1 MSMVYLLL
9 TVAGGFLGITVVSVY
24 GIERTMFRQPE
35 RRALDRR
42 REPEARQEERRQ
54 YAGPYNGLERRRRD
68 RRMMD
73 RRILDRRTA
82 FVEREAA

>member
-1 MSMVYLLL
+1 MVYLLL
-9 TVAGGFLGITVVSVY
+9 TVAGGFLGITVISVY
-24 GIERTMFRQPE
+24 GIERTLFRQPE

-42 REPEARQEERRQ
+42 SEPEARQEERRQ
-54 YAGPYNGLERRRRD
+54 YTGPHNGLERRRRE

-73 RRILDRRTA
+73 RRITDRRAA